1 MHIHALLSGLFSATC
16 ANLRHY
22 VVLTLLGHCKR
33 KTPVT
38 SRYTRVYGEV
48 TGAIRMVAS
57 GNLPVHFCNAP
68 VH

>member
-1 MHIHALLSGLFSATC
+1 LHHAMPHIGIVAMSL
-16 ANLRHY
+16 
-22 VVLTLLGHCKR
+22 VVRAAVHCKR